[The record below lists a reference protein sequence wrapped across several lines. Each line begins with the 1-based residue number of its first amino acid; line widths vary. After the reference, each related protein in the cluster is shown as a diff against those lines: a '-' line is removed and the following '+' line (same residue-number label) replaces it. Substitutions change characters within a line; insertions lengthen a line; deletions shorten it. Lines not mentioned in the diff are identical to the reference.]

1 MKQKNIYDF
10 QQYETIISFGDS
22 IFTHKANI
30 EHEANEE
37 HQSNLLNNIVEFNN
51 KSGSISKEGK
61 DKRRDTHKKTY
72 ALYECRK
79 STLNTFKSGTFPI
92 KGIQG
97 KGLKI
102 LNPQQM
108 LQRLPITL
116 AQVKAGITCDSLLN
130 KTKRNY

>member
-10 QQYETIISFGDS
+10 QQYETITSFDDS

-61 DKRRDTHKKTY
+61 EKRRDTHKKTY

-79 STLNTFKSGTFPI
+79 
-92 KGIQG
+92 
-97 KGLKI
+97 
-102 LNPQQM
+102 
-108 LQRLPITL
+108 
-116 AQVKAGITCDSLLN
+116 
-130 KTKRNY
+130 